1 MPVDRGGPSRGGT
14 TTTTVVS
21 ATSSGESTGTTTTH
35 PTNDESAEDDERYV
49 TYKEINDD
57 ETDDGTDTDDEGTDD
72 DADGENVRDVL
83 GAFTRANGSHGG
95 TPTAEFRLTCP
106 DKTGLGADICRVVFE
121 FGLVVTR
128 GDFTTDG
135 VWALVLLTVR
145 AGHAGSGEE
154 GGLVGRGGEGEE
166 ASDGAGGRTGSAS
179 SASTAASSV
188 VGKAVGYAVSSVKKA
203 VSVVSGGRFGGYW
216 SKASVA
222 ERRRSRAGARSAK
235 IRRFINEPSAHGG
248 DAAASALM
256 DTMPRTCVVDWELLR
271 QRLELL
277 CPHKS
282 AISTIPSSDSL
293 QLLEQLHS
301 QQNLYILQVEAHDRV
316 GLLHD
321 VTLALWELQL
331 SVHRAHVTTSPS
343 GKAVDLFYVTD
354 DLHELPNPARVG
366 DISRRVK
373 PVAAAVG
380 AQDTKDVNVLVHPAP
395 SFVTRRG
402 RTKPLRESMGMVVI
416 EARPPVF
423 NMETTVEV
431 DNLMSPAHT
440 VFQIRTR
447 DRQGLLY
454 DCLRVSKDLKVPV
467 SYAKIEI
474 VDGTTCEVSLFTRNI
489 KDQEQTDYLC
499 SKYKDHVDQ
508 PLKVEMLCSPIDGL
522 TSELRVVAPM
532 DISGHARPRVLI
544 NVTEA
549 LQDLDVMVFKA
560 DILID
565 PSTVDNEIQDEV
577 HRFLLTDRSGE
588 PISRPEDRQRVCDRV
603 LAALLR

>member
-1 MPVDRGGPSRGGT
+1 MRRTTSTSMPVDRGPSRGVT
-14 TTTTVVS
+14 TTTT
-21 ATSSGESTGTTTTH
+21 TSSGESAATTTH

-49 TYKEINDD
+49 TYKEINDND
-57 ETDDGTDTDDEGTDD
+57 ETDDETDDEDED
-72 DADGENVRDVL
+72 ENEKVGKNARSVL
-83 GAFTRANGSHGG
+83 GGFASNGSHGG

-154 GGLVGRGGEGEE
+154 GGLARRGGEDED
-166 ASDGAGGRTGSAS
+166 ASDGAGGRMVSAS
-179 SASTAASSV
+179 STSSAPSV
-188 VGKAVGYAVSSVKKA
+188 VSKAIGYAVSSVKKA
-203 VSVVSGGRFGGYW
+203 VSMVSSGRFGGYW
-216 SKASVA
+216 SKASAA
-222 ERRRSRAGARSAK
+222 ERRRAHPGARSTK
-235 IRRFINEPSAHGG
+235 IRRFVNEPSARGG

-256 DTMPRTCVVDWELLR
+256 EAIPRTCVVDWELLR

-293 QLLEQLHS
+293 QLLDQLHS

-402 RTKPLRESMGMVVI
+402 RTKTLRESMGMVVI

-489 KDQEQTDYLC
+489 KDQDQTDYLC

-588 PISRPEDRQRVCDRV
+588 PIFRPEDRQRVCDRV